1 MTADMFDHD
10 KAVRVRISGKVQG
23 VGFRY
28 WTRDEAVRLGLTGWV
43 RNEEDG
49 AVVAVIAGPD
59 SAISTMIERFRRG
72 PLGASVSGVETET
85 AQLEKTRRISALPAD
100 SSNR

>member
-1 MTADMFDHD
+1 MTADMSDHD

-49 AVVAVIAGPD
+49 AVIAVIAGSD
-59 SAISTMIERFRRG
+59 SAISAMIERFGRG
-72 PLGASVSGVETET
+72 PSGASVSGVETET
-85 AQLEKTRRISALPAD
+85 AQLEKSLTDFRITR
-100 SSNR
+100 

>member
-1 MTADMFDHD
+1 MQMSDRE

-59 SAISTMIERFRRG
+59 IAISAMIERFRRG
-72 PLGASVSGVETET
+72 PSEASVSGVETEA
-85 AQLEKTRRISALPAD
+85 AQLEKNPTDFRITR
-100 SSNR
+100 